1 MKFSSFLIVVVFF
14 VVSCN
19 NSNRESNVI
28 EENNKHNGNLIPETQ
43 SPVFEIKT
51 FVEDNGFGYDI
62 YVNNEKYIHQPNI
75 PAINGLHVF
84 TSEEDANK
92 VAELMV
98 QKMQNGM
105 THPTISQEELK
116 ELQIEIK

>member
-1 MKFSSFLIVVVFF
+1 MKFYSLLFISIFSIL
-14 VVSCN
+14 SCN
-19 NSNRESNVI
+19 NSDRETKI
-28 EENNKHNGNLIPETQ
+28 MEENNKHNGNLIPEPQ
-43 SPVFEIKT
+43 PAVYEIKT
-51 FVEDNGFGYDI
+51 FPEGYGYGFDI

-75 PAINGLHVF
+75 TAVNGLHTFV
-84 TSEEDANK
+84 SEREAKK

-98 QKMQNGM
+98 KKMQEGM